1 MIGNKNGL
9 YKVANN
15 RSYYLPSIN
24 SKMATEE
31 YLMELLK
38 ENVFYIPK
46 DEIKVAQ
53 LKDTTCSK

>member
-1 MIGNKNGL
+1 M
-9 YKVANN
+9 ANN
-15 RSYYLPSIN
+15 RGYYLPSIN
-24 SKMATEE
+24 SKMVTEE

-46 DEIKVAQ
+46 DEIKVAE